1 MIDSLRSTAE
11 PKTHRVAS
19 RCPHLLG
26 ATIIWFAALSCFDK
40 ARCRGWLRE
49 GLPRG
54 TVIHS
59 LPPPWK
65 PIVTLI
71 LASRP
76 NVYSSSSLDR
86 VATRREDSVWIE
98 QQLVHPDTLFVPV
111 WRNRNLVRGM
121 DEGAPEAVFVSGEAA
136 AALRMQGGPWTFLG
150 MQGEQAVFAVDVSTA
165 DDPLPLLPESGGKF
179 VDLRSVGWGVPRP
192 EAAVLAHARGLMHWR
207 ARHRFCGVCGGVCD
221 ARSAGHMMVCT
232 ACEAQHFPR
241 TDPAVIMLITRGDQA
256 LLGHSQRFPRAN
268 MYSTLAGFVEPGE
281 SLEEAVRR
289 EVFEEAGIHVGAVH
303 YHSSQPWPFPGNIML
318 GFYGEG
324 VSEAITI
331 DPEEM
336 IDVRWFSRDEIR
348 DPEAHGFA
356 LPRADSIARRLIED
370 WMAAA

>member
-1 MIDSLRSTAE
+1 M
-11 PKTHRVAS
+11 
-19 RCPHLLG
+19 
-26 ATIIWFAALSCFDK
+26 
-40 ARCRGWLRE
+40 
-49 GLPRG
+49 
-54 TVIHS
+54 
-59 LPPPWK
+59 
-65 PIVTLI
+65 TLI

-76 NVYSSSSLDR
+76 NVYSASPLDR
-86 VATRREDSVWIE
+86 AGARREDTEWIE
-98 QQLVHPDTLFVPV
+98 QRLAHGDSLFVPV

-121 DEGAPEAVFVSGEAA
+121 DEGSPDAVFVTGDAA
-136 AALRMQGGPWTFLG
+136 AALRMHGGPWAFLG
-150 MQGEQAVFAVDVSTA
+150 LQDDQAVFAVDVSAA
-165 DDPLPLLPESGGKF
+165 DDPLPLLPDTAGKF

-221 ARSAGHMMVCT
+221 VRSAGHMMVCT
-232 ACEAQHFPR
+232 ACEVQHFPR
-241 TDPAVIMLITRGDQA
+241 TDPAVIMLVTRGDRA
-256 LLGHSQRFPRAN
+256 LLGHSQRFPRGN

-289 EVFEEAGIHVGAVH
+289 EVFEEAGIRVGSVQ

-324 VSEAITI
+324 LTEDITI

-336 IDVRWFSRDEIR
+336 LDVRWFSRAEIA
-348 DPEAHGFA
+348 DPAAHDFA
-356 LPRADSIARRLIED
+356 LPRGDSIARRLIDD